1 MVMVSDNICGVA
13 TWDFYEYE
21 RNSCSIYE
29 EHLRD
34 ISAFSILLGK
44 LKENELFIPN
54 KIITSDWGYD
64 LEEPV
69 NNFIKLSKDNEKF
82 IGEMIT
88 HPPKT
93 FLLSDNEICDERFWW
108 NIFLEWSGKE
118 KVVNLYFKV
127 FGKTLLYVDHKPH
140 WVDSAFTLGYLSV
153 TTFVTDWMPYLLD
166 GKTPNPDY
174 ENNFFR
180 LRDAFASF
188 MEETGYMIMSESTQ
202 FAMVEGIEVLN
213 IMSVDG
219 ERIGLDINGNFLD

>member
-1 MVMVSDNICGVA
+1 MVKVNDYICGVA

-21 RNSCSIYE
+21 QASCLIYE
-29 EHLRD
+29 EHLRA
-34 ISAFSILLGK
+34 ISAFSVLLAK

-64 LEEPV
+64 LEEPMKSSV
-69 NNFIKLSKDNEKF
+69 KLAKNNEKF
-82 IGEMIT
+82 IGEVVM
-88 HPPKT
+88 HPQKI
-93 FLLSDNEICDERFWW
+93 FLLSDDIVCDEKFWW
-108 NIFLEWSGKE
+108 NIFLQWSGKE

-127 FGKTLLYVDHKPH
+127 FGKTLLYVDQKPQ
-140 WVDSAFTLGYLSV
+140 WVDGAFTLGYLSV

-188 MEETGYMIMSESTQ
+188 MKETGYTIMSESTQ
-202 FAMVEGIEVLN
+202 FAMVEGIDVLN
-213 IMSVDG
+213 IVDVDG